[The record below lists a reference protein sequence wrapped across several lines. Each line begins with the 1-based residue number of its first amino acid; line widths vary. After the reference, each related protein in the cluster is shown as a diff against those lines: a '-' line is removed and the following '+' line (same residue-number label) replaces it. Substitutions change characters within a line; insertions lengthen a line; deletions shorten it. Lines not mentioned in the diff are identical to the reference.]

1 MRRRYKVILALWLA
15 GAVVAAGMDYVGR
28 PSVAAWMK
36 DPAQFV
42 EDAKSEKGAGFGK
55 KAPKTVHAAG
65 TAAPAATGT
74 PGIVRGN
81 LGDAQSR
88 LDELEAEKRQVQE
101 QVDRIQKFTENV
113 AKYVKTLDLQ
123 VERLYER
130 IERNRM
136 EIKTLRQEAEAV
148 NQEYEQAL
156 VRQQEQYDQMKA
168 RIKYMYENSNDS
180 YLGYLVESKSLADI
194 FSREEY
200 IEKVTGYDKN
210 IMKKY
215 QSVLTEVTLAKEQ
228 ADEKLN
234 SVGAAKTA
242 LQYEKKTAKRLM
254 AEKHRQMKMYD
265 SLTQSSQEELG
276 TYAEQIA
283 AQEQEVENL
292 MQQQRQQIAAQEN
305 AYNGKPVVMPVE
317 GEYAW
322 PLTVRGRI
330 TSPFGPRNAPTAGAS
345 SYHKGVD
352 IAVNMGTA
360 VLATKAGKVVTST
373 YSSSAGY
380 YVGIYHGGGIY
391 SYYMHNSSLLVKVG
405 QKVKQGQVV
414 ARSGST
420 GVSTGPHLHFAI
432 FRNGNYVNPMYYV
445 SQP

>member
-1 MRRRYKVILALWLA
+1 MGRKYKVILAVWLA
-15 GAVVAAGMDYVGR
+15 GAVAAAGVDYARQVSG
-28 PSVAAWMK
+28 
-36 DPAQFV
+36 DAQFA
-42 EDAKSEKGAGFGK
+42 DHTQLAGNTKSTGDAGFTRGE
-55 KAPKTVHAAG
+55 PRTVHAAG
-65 TAAPAATGT
+65 TAAPAATRT
-74 PGIVRGN
+74 PGIVRGD
-81 LGDAQSR
+81 LGGAQNR
-88 LDELEAEKRQVQE
+88 LDELETEKQQVQE
-101 QVDRIQKFTENV
+101 QVDRIQKFTDNV

-123 VERLYER
+123 VKRLYER
-130 IERNRM
+130 IERNRE

-156 VRQQEQYDQMKA
+156 ALQQEQYNQMKA

-200 IEKVTGYDKN
+200 IEKVTGYDKE
-210 IMKKY
+210 IMQKY
-215 QSVLTEVTLAKEQ
+215 QSVLTEVAVAKQQ
-228 ADEKLN
+228 ADDKLS
-234 SVGAAKTA
+234 SVGAVKTA

-254 AEKHRQMKMYD
+254 AEKHRQLKMYD

-305 AYNGKPVVMPVE
+305 VYNGKPVVMPVE

-322 PLTVRGRI
+322 PLTVSGRI
-330 TSPFGPRNAPTAGAS
+330 TSPFGPRSAPTAGAS

-352 IAVNMGTA
+352 IAVSMGSA

-373 YSSSAGY
+373 YSPSAGY

-391 SYYMHNSSLLVKVG
+391 AYYMHNSSLQVKEG
-405 QKVKQGQVV
+405 QKVKQGQVI

-432 FRNGNYVNPMYYV
+432 FRKGNYVNPMYYV